1 MGQQADAVTAGAGAG
16 TDPGEAITAG
26 RTALGIELGSTRI
39 KAVLIGPDHAPLAVG
54 SSDWENRLVDG
65 VWTYSLD
72 AVWSGVQESVA
83 ALAEDVRGRHGVEL
97 TGAGALGV
105 SAMMHGYLAFDA
117 RGELLAPFRTWR
129 NTNTG
134 RATERLSAEFGVNI
148 PHRWSVAH
156 LYQAILDGEEH
167 LARLDHLTTLAG
179 YVHWQLTGERVLG
192 VGDASGMFPIDAT
205 TGGYDAAMLARFDQ
219 LAAEAGV
226 EVTLAELLPAI
237 AVAGQPAGTLTA
249 AGARLLDPAGRLRPG
264 IPLCPPEG
272 DAGTGMVATNSV
284 APRTGNV
291 SAGTSIFAMVV
302 LERELAAVHRELDLV
317 TTPAGDPVAM
327 VHCNNGA
334 SELDAWAGLFTEFA
348 RALGA
353 DAEPGKVFETL
364 FTAALD
370 GQSDC
375 GGMLAYNYLSGE
387 PITGLEE
394 GRPLFLRSPDSR
406 LDLGTFMRTHL
417 FSSLATLRI
426 GMDVLQKAEGVRL
439 DRMFAHGGMFKT
451 EGVAQRF
458 LAAATDTPVSV
469 GDVAGE
475 GGAWGMAVLAAFATG
490 RSPEQGLADY
500 LDTAVFA
507 GTSLQTAEPDPVDV
521 AGFDAFMERYVA
533 GLPVE
538 QAAVDHVGVGRGRA
552 ADAPTTS
559 PVPKEEH
566 LA

>member
-1 MGQQADAVTAGAGAG
+1 MTTDAGG
-16 TDPGEAITAG
+16 AITGG

-39 KAVLIGPDHAPLAVG
+39 KAVLVGPDHAPLAVG
-54 SSDWENRLVDG
+54 SSDWENQFVDRR
-65 VWTYSLD
+65 WTYSLE
-72 AVWSGVQESVA
+72 AVWAGVQRSLA
-83 ALAEDVRGRHGVEL
+83 ALADDVRQRHGVEL
-97 TGAGALGV
+97 AGVGGLGV

-117 RGELLAPFRTWR
+117 DGELLTPFRTWR

-134 RATERLSAEFGVNI
+134 RSAERLSAEFGVNI

-156 LYQAILDGEEH
+156 LYQAILDREDHVG
-167 LARLDHLTTLAG
+167 RLDHLTTLAG
-179 YVHWQLTGERVLG
+179 YVHWQLTGEKVLG
-192 VGDASGMFPIDAT
+192 IGDASGMFPIDAG
-205 TGGYDAAMLARFDQ
+205 TGGYSAPMLARFDQ

-226 EVTLAELLPAI
+226 ELTLADLLPRI
-237 AVAGQPAGTLTA
+237 ASAGQPAGELTE
-249 AGARLLDPAGRLRPG
+249 AGAALLDPTGRLRPG

-302 LERELAAVHRELDLV
+302 LEHELTRTHRELDLV

-353 DAEPGKVFETL
+353 EVDPSTVFETL

-370 GQSDC
+370 GASDC

-387 PITGLEE
+387 PITDLEE
-394 GRPLFLRSPDSR
+394 GRPLFVRSPDSR
-406 LDLGTFMRTHL
+406 FDLATFMRTHL
-417 FSSLATLRI
+417 FASLATLRI
-426 GMDVLQKAEGVRL
+426 GMDVLQKTEGVRL
-439 DRMFAHGGMFKT
+439 DRMFAHGGLFKT

-458 LAAATDTPVSV
+458 LAAAIDTPVSV
-469 GDVAGE
+469 GDVAAE
-475 GGAWGMAVLAAFATG
+475 GGAWGIAVLAAFATRRAPG
-490 RSPEQGLADY
+490 QSLADY
-500 LDTAVFA
+500 LDTTVFT
-507 GTSLQTAEPDPVDV
+507 GTSLRTAEPDPADV
-521 AGFDAFMERYVA
+521 AGFDAFMQRYVA

-538 QAAVDHVGVGRGRA
+538 RAAVDHVG
-552 ADAPTTS
+552 ADHRRPEPQTAENETTS
-559 PVPKEEH
+559 AVLTEEQP
-566 LA
+566 A

>member
-1 MGQQADAVTAGAGAG
+1 MSGTDAVVGVDFGTLDAGA
-16 TDPGEAITAG
+16 AITGG

-39 KAVLIGPDHAPLAVG
+39 KAVLIGPDSAPLAVG
-54 SSDWENRLVDG
+54 SHSWENQFVDRL
-65 VWTYSLD
+65 WTYSLD
-72 AVWSGVQESVA
+72 AVWAGVQQSVA
-83 ALAEDVRGRHGVEL
+83 ALTDDVRRRHGVEL
-97 TGAGALGV
+97 SSVGALGV

-117 RGELLAPFRTWR
+117 DGALLTPFRTWR

-134 RATERLSAEFGVNI
+134 RAAERLSAEFGVNI

-167 LARLDHLTTLAG
+167 LGRLAHLTTLAG
-179 YVHWQLTGERVLG
+179 YVHRQLTGEKVLG
-192 VGDASGMFPIDAT
+192 IGDASGMFPIDDHT
-205 TGGYDAAMLARFDQ
+205 RGYDATMLARFDQ

-226 EVTLAELLPAI
+226 QLTLADLLPRI
-237 AVAGQPAGTLTA
+237 EVAGRPAGTLTG
-249 AGARLLDPAGRLRPG
+249 AGAALLDPTGRLRPG

-302 LERELAAVHRELDLV
+302 LERELTRVHRELDLV

-334 SELDAWAGLFTEFA
+334 SELNAWVGLFAEFA
-348 RALGA
+348 RGLGA
-353 DAEPGKVFETL
+353 EVEPSKVFETL
-364 FTAALD
+364 FAAAL
-370 GQSDC
+370 GGASDC

-387 PITGLEE
+387 PITDLEE
-394 GRPLFLRSPDSR
+394 GRPLFLRSPDSG

-426 GMDVLQKAEGVRL
+426 GMDVLQKTEGVRL
-439 DRMFAHGGMFKT
+439 DRMFAHGGLFKT

-458 LAAATDTPVSV
+458 LAAAIDTPVAV

-475 GGAWGMAVLAAFATG
+475 GGAWGIAVLAAFSAAG
-490 RSPEQGLADY
+490 SPERSLADH
-500 LDTAVFA
+500 LDSRVFA
-507 GTSLQTAEPDPVDV
+507 GAGLQTAEPDPLDV
-521 AGFDAFMERYVA
+521 VGFDAFMQRYVA
-533 GLPVE
+533 ALPVE
-538 QAAVDHVGVGRGRA
+538 RAAVDHVGTA
-552 ADAPTTS
+552 AVT
-559 PVPKEEH
+559 EEQP
-566 LA
+566 A